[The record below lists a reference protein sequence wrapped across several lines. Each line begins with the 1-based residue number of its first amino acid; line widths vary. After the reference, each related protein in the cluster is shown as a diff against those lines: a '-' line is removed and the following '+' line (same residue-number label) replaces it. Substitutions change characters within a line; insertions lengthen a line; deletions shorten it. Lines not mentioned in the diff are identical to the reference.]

1 MCRGT
6 TAEDGDR
13 KKRERKQVKEREKRE
28 EIKKKKREENILIS
42 DHTTC
47 HITLPLQEK
56 DTKQLT

>member
-28 EIKKKKREENILIS
+28 EIKKRREKKIY
-42 DHTTC
+42 
-47 HITLPLQEK
+47 
-56 DTKQLT
+56 